1 MRLVCTTVAILL
13 VSALSYAADKP
24 QEPPKRKIDFDAS
37 ELKFA
42 SGRVLA
48 VTKTSIMIKVENSG
62 TPSGVK
68 TFPFHDRLASGTFQK
83 GIVGESSTYLP
94 TDVQAGDIVSL
105 GVITENKQ
113 VFCVDISI
121 GERPDGLI
129 PASQV
134 VDKERP
140 WYQWMNAQI
149 ALRDKGIPI
158 PEHLKPIKI
167 PPPPKTPDPL
177 KK

>member
-13 VSALSYAADKP
+13 VSALSSAADKP
-24 QEPPKRKIDFDAS
+24 ADPPTKRKVDFDAP
-37 ELKFA
+37 ELNLA

-48 VTKTSIMIKVENSG
+48 ITKNSIMIDVERQQ
-62 TPSGVK
+62 GVK

-158 PEHLKPIKI
+158 PEHLKPKTL